1 MLIDKGVSPGEVVSF
16 KLSSGEEIITKLVEE
31 SDRGYKISKPM
42 VLSMGPKGIGMVPFM
57 FTMTED
63 KDVLINRTAVMSVTN
78 TDKQFADQY
87 IQGTTGIKL
96 V

>member
-31 SDRGYKISKPM
+31 NDRGYKISKPM

-63 KDVLINRTAVMSVTN
+63 KDVLINRTAVMSITN